1 LLAFAIRQSFRTL
14 MTWTSLPAVIALVVL
29 LIAGILADN
38 QNNNVAEQAMRADVA
53 KEVNLIRANLEGNVN
68 GDLQL
73 VRGLIA
79 TIVAEPD
86 MSQARFAKLAE
97 SLFRENTH
105 LRNIAA
111 APGLV
116 ISLMYPMEGN
126 EKAVGLDFRKEE
138 KQREAVLRARDT
150 KQLVLAGPVE
160 LKQGGQAF
168 VGRFPVFL
176 DLDRPT
182 ETFWGIVAAVIDIQ
196 KLYQDS
202 GLVDKKLPIEI
213 ALTGKDALGRSGS
226 RFYGP
231 AYVTEDN
238 PVTAEVR
245 LPTGSWQI
253 SAVPKGG
260 WNATPRNAWILR
272 LAMLIGGALVVVPI
286 FIAGRLFDERHKHY
300 ADLRRSER
308 RLAQLSERLE
318 LALDASQIGVWEQ
331 DLDSDIICWDDRL
344 NEIYGKPADGEP
356 RTFEEWSRSIHPD
369 DLEQAKRDF
378 AQGIASG
385 IYSSQYRV
393 MLPNGVVRHL
403 RARAKCYTDGAD
415 HKMVGAEWD
424 VTADVA
430 LTRELER
437 ARNLAET
444 RNAELEAA
452 TARNE
457 HTALHDSLTG
467 LPNRRYL
474 DTMLDSHAATGST
487 AGSGAALLH
496 LDLDRFKQINDTL
509 GHAVGDAVLIH
520 TAKVLT
526 STVRSSDFVARV
538 GGDEFVVVCNR
549 DISTDQLKQL
559 ADRIIQRLRQPVPYK
574 DHQCRIGVSIGI
586 AVDDD
591 GPVDGPRLMV
601 NADIALYRAKSRGR
615 NRYEFFTEDLQSEIV
630 RTKRVADEILA
641 GLERNEFVPHY
652 QLQFDA
658 KTLEVAGVEALARW
672 NHPIDGL
679 QTPAGFLKIAEEL
692 NVVSI
697 IDRLVLDQ
705 TLHDFYRWQKAG
717 LPVPRASV
725 NVSARRLQD
734 EELINSLSSLSIKP
748 GTVSFELLESIF
760 LDDNDE
766 LVVWNVNQIKELGI
780 VIEIDDFG
788 TGHASIVSLLKLQPR
803 RLKIARQLIGP
814 IAESAQQREVVQS
827 IVQIGRSL
835 GVEVIAEGVET
846 MQQAK
851 ILKDL
856 GCDILQGYALSR
868 PMSARGIMEFLSSRR
883 RRAAS

>member
-1 LLAFAIRQSFRTL
+1 

-29 LIAGILADN
+29 LIAGFFADH
-38 QNNNVAEQAMRADVA
+38 QNGIVAEQAMRVDVA

-73 VRGLIA
+73 ARGLVA
-79 TIVAEPD
+79 TIVTEPN

-97 SLFRENTH
+97 SIFREKTQV
-105 LRNIAA
+105 RNIAA

-126 EKAVGLDFRKEE
+126 EKAVGLDFRKDE

-168 VGRFPVFL
+168 IGRFPVFL
-176 DLDRPT
+176 DRDRPT

-196 KLYQDS
+196 KLYEDS
-202 GLVDKKLPIEI
+202 GLLDTKLPIEI
-213 ALTGKDALGRSGS
+213 ALTGKDSLGQSGA

-231 AYVTEDN
+231 AHVIESN

-253 SAVPKGG
+253 AAIPKDG
-260 WNATPRNAWILR
+260 WNVPPRNAWILR

-286 FIAGRLFDERHKHY
+286 IIAGRLLEQRRKHH

-331 DLDSDIICWDDRL
+331 DLDSDIIYWDDRL
-344 NEIYGKPADGEP
+344 NEIYGKPADGEL
-356 RTFEEWSRSIHPD
+356 RTFEEWSRSIHAD

-378 AQGIASG
+378 AQGIATG
-385 IYSSQYRV
+385 TYSSEYRV
-393 MLPNGVVRHL
+393 TLPSGAIRHL
-403 RARAKCYTDGAD
+403 RSRAKSYRDGTD

-430 LTRELER
+430 LTRELEQ
-437 ARNLAET
+437 AKNLAET

-457 HTALHDSLTG
+457 YTALHDSLTG
-467 LPNRRYL
+467 LPNRRHL
-474 DTMLDSHAATGST
+474 DLMLDSYATGST
-487 AGSGAALLH
+487 ARSGAALLH

-520 TAKVLT
+520 TAKVLI
-526 STVRSSDFVARV
+526 STVRSADFVARV
-538 GGDEFVVVCNR
+538 GGDEFVVVCSC
-549 DISTDQLKQL
+549 DISTDQLSQL
-559 ADRIIQRLRQPVPYK
+559 ADRILQRLRQPVPYK

-586 AVDDD
+586 AVDAD
-591 GPVDGPRLMV
+591 GPIDGQRMMV

-615 NRYEFFTEDLQSEIV
+615 NRYEFFTQDLQYEIV
-630 RTKRVADEILA
+630 RTKRVADEILT
-641 GLERNEFVPHY
+641 GLERKEFVPHY

-672 NHPIDGL
+672 NHPTHGL

-692 NVVSI
+692 NVVST
-697 IDRLVLDQ
+697 IDRLILEQ
-705 TLHDFYRWQKAG
+705 TLHDFDQWQRAG
-717 LPVPRASV
+717 LLVPRASV

-734 EELINSLSSLSIKP
+734 EELINSLTSLSIKP

-766 LVVWNVNQIKELGI
+766 LMVWNVNQIKELGI
-780 VIEIDDFG
+780 DIEIDDFG
-788 TGHASIVSLLKLQPR
+788 TGHASIVSLMKLRPR

-814 IAESAQQREVVQS
+814 VAELAQQREVVQS

-846 MQQAK
+846 MQQAR
-851 ILKDL
+851 ILREL
-856 GCDILQGYALSR
+856 GCDILQGYAMSR
-868 PMSARGIMEFLSSRR
+868 PMIAQDIMEFLSSRR
-883 RRAAS
+883 RRTAS

>member
-1 LLAFAIRQSFRTL
+1 
-14 MTWTSLPAVIALVVL
+14 MTWSNIPALIALAVL
-29 LIAGILADN
+29 LIAGIYADH
-38 QNNNVAEQAMRADVA
+38 QNSIVAEQALRVDVA
-53 KEVNLIRANLEGNVN
+53 KEMNLVRASLEGNVN

-73 VRGLIA
+73 ARGLIA
-79 TIVAEPD
+79 TIVTEPN

-97 SLFRENTH
+97 SLFREKTH
-105 LRNIAA
+105 LRNISA

-126 EKAVGLDFRKEE
+126 EKVVGLDFRRDE

-168 VGRFPVFL
+168 IGRFPVFL
-176 DLDRPT
+176 DRDRPT

-196 KLYQDS
+196 KLYEDS
-202 GLVDKKLPIEI
+202 GLLDRKLPIEI
-213 ALTGKDALGRSGS
+213 ALTGKDALGRSGA

-231 AYVTEDN
+231 AHVTEDN

-260 WNATPRNAWILR
+260 WNTSSRNAWILR
-272 LAMLIGGALVVVPI
+272 LTMLIGGALVVVPI
-286 FIAGRLFDERHKHY
+286 FIAGRLFEQRHKHY
-300 ADLRRSER
+300 AALRRSER
-308 RLAQLSERLE
+308 RLAQLSQRLE

-331 DLDSDIICWDDRL
+331 DLDSDIIYWDSRL
-344 NEIYGKPADGEP
+344 NEIYGKPGDGEP
-356 RTFEEWSRSIHPD
+356 RTFEEWARSIHPD
-369 DLEQAKRDF
+369 DFEQARKDF
-378 AQGIASG
+378 AQGIATG
-385 IYSSQYRV
+385 IYSSEYRIV
-393 MLPNGVVRHL
+393 LRDGVVRHL
-403 RARAKCYTDGAD
+403 RSRAKCYKDGTDY
-415 HKMVGAEWD
+415 KMVGAEWD
-424 VTADVA
+424 VTADVT

-437 ARNLAET
+437 AKNLAEA
-444 RNAELEAA
+444 RSAELEKA
-452 TARNE
+452 TARNA
-457 HTALHDSLTG
+457 HAALHDSLTG

-474 DTMLDSHAATGST
+474 DTILDRHATGSM
-487 AGSGAALLH
+487 AGNGAALLH

-509 GHAVGDAVLIH
+509 GHSVGDAVLIH

-526 STVRSSDFVARV
+526 TTVRSADFVARV
-538 GGDEFVVVCNR
+538 GGDEFVVVCDR
-549 DISTDQLKQL
+549 DISTIQLKQL
-559 ADRIIQRLRQPVPYK
+559 ADQIIQRLRQPVPYE
-574 DHQCRIGVSIGI
+574 DHQCRIGASIGI
-586 AVDDD
+586 AVDTG

-630 RTKRVADEILA
+630 RTKRVADEILG
-641 GLERNEFVPHY
+641 GLERNEFIPHY

-658 KTLEVAGVEALARW
+658 KTLEVVGVEALARW

-692 NVVSI
+692 SVVSI
-697 IDRLVLDQ
+697 IDRLVLEQ
-705 TLHDFYRWQKAG
+705 TLQDFDQWRRAG
-717 LPVPRASV
+717 LLVPRASV

-734 EELINSLSSLSIKP
+734 EELINSLTSLSIEP
-748 GTVSFELLESIF
+748 GTLSFELLESIF

-766 LVVWNVNQIKELGI
+766 LLMWNVNQIKELGI
-780 VIEIDDFG
+780 DIEIDDFG
-788 TGHASIVSLLKLQPR
+788 TGHASLVSLLKLQPR
-803 RLKIARQLIGP
+803 RLKIARQLISP

-868 PMSARGIMEFLSSRR
+868 PMSAHEIMKFLSSPRML
-883 RRAAS
+883 AAS

>member
-1 LLAFAIRQSFRTL
+1 MPFAIHQRFRTL
-14 MTWTSLPAVIALVVL
+14 MSWTSLPAVIALAVL
-29 LIAGILADN
+29 LTAGIFADH
-38 QNNNVAEQAMRADVA
+38 QNSIVTEQALRVDVA
-53 KEVNLIRANLEGNVN
+53 KEMNLVRAKLEGNVN

-73 VRGLIA
+73 ARGLVA
-79 TIVAEPD
+79 TIVTEPN
-86 MSQARFAKLAE
+86 MSQARFAKLAK
-97 SLFRENTH
+97 SLFREKTQI
-105 LRNIAA
+105 RNIAG
-111 APGLV
+111 APDLV
-116 ISLMYPMEGN
+116 VSLMYPREGN
-126 EKAVGLDFRKEE
+126 EKAIGLDFREDE
-138 KQREAVLRARDT
+138 RLREAVLRARDN

-168 VGRFPVFL
+168 IGRFPVFL
-176 DLDRPT
+176 DRDGPR
-182 ETFWGIVAAVIDIQ
+182 ETFWGIVAAVIDVQ
-196 KLYQDS
+196 KLYADS
-202 GLVDKKLPIEI
+202 GLLDKNLPIEI
-213 ALTGKDALGRSGS
+213 ALIGKDALGRSGA

-231 AYVTEDN
+231 AYVTEQD
-238 PVTAEVR
+238 PVTSEVR

-253 SAVPKGG
+253 SAIPKGG
-260 WNATPRNAWILR
+260 WNTTPRNAWILR
-272 LAMLIGGALVVVPI
+272 LTMLIGGALVVVPI
-286 FIAGRLFDERHKHY
+286 VLAGRLLDQRYKHY
-300 ADLRRSER
+300 ADLRRGER

-331 DLDSDIICWDDRL
+331 DLDSDIIFWDDRL
-344 NEIYGKPADGEP
+344 NEIYGKSADGEP

-369 DLEQAKRDF
+369 DLDEAKRDF
-378 AQGIASG
+378 AQGIATG

-393 MLPNGVVRHL
+393 VLPNGVVRHV
-403 RARAKCYTDGAD
+403 RVRAKTYRDGTDY
-415 HKMVGAEWD
+415 KMVGAEWD
-424 VTADVA
+424 VTADVIQ
-430 LTRELER
+430 TRELER
-437 ARNLAET
+437 AKDLAET
-444 RNAELEAA
+444 RSAELEAA

-467 LPNRRYL
+467 LPNRRHL
-474 DTMLDSHAATGST
+474 DTMLDSYAATGST
-487 AGSGAALLH
+487 PGSGAALLH
-496 LDLDRFKQINDTL
+496 LDLDRFKQINGTL
-509 GHAVGDAVLIH
+509 GHAIGDAVLIH
-520 TAKVLT
+520 TAKELT

-538 GGDEFVVVCNR
+538 GGDEFVVVCRR

-559 ADRIIQRLRQPVPYK
+559 ADRIIHRLRQPIPYK

-586 AVDDD
+586 AVDAD
-591 GPVDGPRLMV
+591 GPIDGPRLMV

-615 NRYEFFTEDLQSEIV
+615 NRYEFFTQDLQSEII

-672 NHPIDGL
+672 NHPADGL

-697 IDRLVLDQ
+697 IDRLVLEQ
-705 TLHDFYRWQKAG
+705 TLRDFDRWQRAG
-717 LPVPRASV
+717 LLVPRASV

-734 EELINSLSSLSIKP
+734 EELINSLTSLSIKP

-766 LVVWNVNQIKELGI
+766 LMIWNVNQIKELGI
-780 VIEIDDFG
+780 DIEIDDFG

-814 IAESAQQREVVQS
+814 IARSAQQREVVRS

-851 ILKDL
+851 VLKNL

-868 PMSARGIMEFLSSRR
+868 PMTAHGIMKLLNNRR
-883 RRAAS
+883 MLAAS

>member
-1 LLAFAIRQSFRTL
+1 MQQRFRTL
-14 MTWTSLPAVIALVVL
+14 MTWTSLPALIALVVL
-29 LIAGILADN
+29 LIAGFFADH
-38 QNNNVAEQAMRADVA
+38 QNSTVAEQVLRVDVA
-53 KEVNLIRANLEGNVN
+53 KEMNLIRANLEGNVN
-68 GDLQL
+68 GDLQQA
-73 VRGLIA
+73 RGLIA
-79 TIVAEPD
+79 TIVTEPN

-97 SLFRENTH
+97 SIFREKTH
-105 LRNIAA
+105 LRNIGA

-116 ISLMYPMEGN
+116 ISLMYPLEGN
-126 EKAVGLDFRKEE
+126 EKAVGLDLHKDE
-138 KQREAVLRARDT
+138 KQGEAVLRARDT

-168 VGRFPVFL
+168 IGRFPVFL
-176 DLDRPT
+176 DGDRPT

-196 KLYQDS
+196 KLYADS
-202 GLVDKKLPIEI
+202 GLLDKKLPIEI
-213 ALTGKDALGRSGS
+213 ALTGKDALGERGA

-231 AYVTEDN
+231 AHVIESN

-253 SAVPKGG
+253 AAIPKGG
-260 WNATPRNAWILR
+260 WNATPRNSWILR

-286 FIAGRLFDERHKHY
+286 VIAGRLLDQRRKHY

-331 DLDSDIICWDDRL
+331 DLDSDMIYWDDRL

-356 RTFEEWSRSIHPD
+356 RSFEEWSRSIHAD
-369 DLEQAKRDF
+369 DLEQAKLDF
-378 AQGIASG
+378 TQGIATG
-385 IYSSQYRV
+385 LYSSEYRV
-393 MLPNGVVRHL
+393 VLPNGVVRHL
-403 RARAKCYTDGAD
+403 RARAKSYRDETK

-430 LTRELER
+430 LTRELEQ
-437 ARNLAET
+437 AKDLAET

-457 HTALHDSLTG
+457 HAALHDTLTG

-474 DTMLDSHAATGST
+474 DIMLDSHPAAGST
-487 AGSGAALLH
+487 ADGGAALLH

-520 TAKVLT
+520 TAKVLI
-526 STVRSSDFVARV
+526 STVRSADFVARV
-538 GGDEFVVVCNR
+538 GGDEFVVVCSG
-549 DISTDQLKQL
+549 DISADQLSQL
-559 ADRIIQRLRQPVPYK
+559 ADGILQRLRQPVPYK

-586 AVDDD
+586 AVDAD
-591 GPVDGPRLMV
+591 GAVDGPRLMV

-615 NRYEFFTEDLQSEIV
+615 NRYEFFTQDLQSEIV

-672 NHPIDGL
+672 NHPTDGL

-692 NVVSI
+692 DVVAI
-697 IDRLVLDQ
+697 IDRLILEQ
-705 TLHDFYRWQKAG
+705 TLHDFDQWQRAG
-717 LPVPRASV
+717 LLVPRASV

-734 EELINSLSSLSIKP
+734 EELINSLTSLSIKP
-748 GTVSFELLESIF
+748 GTLSFELLESIF

-766 LVVWNVNQIKELGI
+766 LMVWNVNQIKELGI
-780 VIEIDDFG
+780 DIEIDDFG
-788 TGHASIVSLLKLQPR
+788 TGHASIVSVMKLQPR

-835 GVEVIAEGVET
+835 GVEVVAEGVET

-868 PMSARGIMEFLSSRR
+868 PMSAHGIMDFLGSRR
-883 RRAAS
+883 RRTAS

>member
-1 LLAFAIRQSFRTL
+1 

-29 LIAGILADN
+29 LIAGIFADH
-38 QNNNVAEQAMRADVA
+38 QNSIVAEQALRVDVA
-53 KEVNLIRANLEGNVN
+53 KEMNLVRANLEGNVN

-73 VRGLIA
+73 ARGLTA
-79 TIVAEPD
+79 TIVTEPN

-97 SLFRENTH
+97 SLFREKTH
-105 LRNIAA
+105 LRNISA

-126 EKAVGLDFRKEE
+126 EKAVGLDFRKDE

-168 VGRFPVFL
+168 IGRFPVFL
-176 DLDRPT
+176 NPDRPT

-196 KLYQDS
+196 NLYQDS
-202 GLVDKKLPIEI
+202 GLLDNKLPIEI
-213 ALTGKDALGRSGS
+213 ALTGKDALGRGGE

-231 AYVTEDN
+231 AHVMQDN

-260 WNATPRNAWILR
+260 WNATPRTAWILR
-272 LAMLIGGALVVVPI
+272 LTMVIGGALVVVPI
-286 FIAGRLFDERHKHY
+286 VVAGRLFEQRHKHY

-331 DLDSDIICWDDRL
+331 DLDSDVIYWDDRL

-378 AQGIASG
+378 AQGIATG
-385 IYSSQYRV
+385 IYSSEYRV
-393 MLPNGVVRHL
+393 ILADGGVRHL
-403 RARAKCYTDGAD
+403 RARAKSYKDDID

-424 VTADVA
+424 VTADVV
-430 LTRELER
+430 LTRELEQ
-437 ARNLAET
+437 AKDLAET

-457 HTALHDSLTG
+457 HTALHDTLTG

-474 DTMLDSHAATGST
+474 DTILDRHTATGST

-509 GHAVGDAVLIH
+509 GHPVGDAVLIH

-526 STVRSSDFVARV
+526 STVRSTDFVARV
-538 GGDEFVVVCNR
+538 GGDEFVVVCSR
-549 DISTDQLKQL
+549 DISIDQLKQL
-559 ADRIIQRLRQPVPYK
+559 AELITQRLRQPIPYK
-574 DHQCRIGVSIGI
+574 GHECRIGVSIGI
-586 AVDDD
+586 AVDAD

-615 NRYEFFTEDLQSEIV
+615 SRYEFFTEDLQSEIV
-630 RTKRVADEILA
+630 RTKRVADEILG

-658 KTLEVAGVEALARW
+658 KTLEVAGVEALVRW
-672 NHPIDGL
+672 NHPINGL

-697 IDRLVLDQ
+697 IDRLVLEQ
-705 TLHDFYRWQKAG
+705 TLHDFDQWQRAG
-717 LPVPRASV
+717 LSVPRASV

-734 EELINSLSSLSIKP
+734 EELINSLTSLSIRP

-766 LVVWNVNQIKELGI
+766 LMVWNVNQIKELGI
-780 VIEIDDFG
+780 DIEIDDFG

-803 RLKIARQLIGP
+803 RLKIARQLISP

-851 ILKDL
+851 ILQDL

-868 PMSARGIMEFLSSRR
+868 PMSAREIMQLLSSRR
-883 RRAAS
+883 MLAAS

>member
-1 LLAFAIRQSFRTL
+1 MS
-14 MTWTSLPAVIALVVL
+14 WTSLPAVIALVVL
-29 LIAGILADN
+29 LIAGVFADH
-38 QNNNVAEQAMRADVA
+38 QNSIVAEQALRVDVA
-53 KEVNLIRANLEGNVN
+53 KEMNLVRANLEGNVN

-73 VRGLIA
+73 ARGLIA
-79 TIVAEPD
+79 TIVTEPN
-86 MSQARFAKLAE
+86 MSQARFAELAE
-97 SLFRENTH
+97 SLFREKTR

-126 EKAVGLDFRKEE
+126 EKAVGLDFRKDEDM
-138 KQREAVLRARDT
+138 REAVLRARDT
-150 KQLVLAGPVE
+150 KQLVLAGPVQ

-176 DLDRPT
+176 DRDRPT
-182 ETFWGIVAAVIDIQ
+182 EAFWGIVTAAIDIQ
-196 KLYQDS
+196 KLYEDS
-202 GLVDKKLPIEI
+202 GLLDKKRSIEI
-213 ALTGKDALGRSGS
+213 ALTGKDALGRSGA
-226 RFYGP
+226 RFFGP
-231 AYVTEDN
+231 ARVAEDN

-253 SAVPKGG
+253 SAIPKGG

-286 FIAGRLFDERHKHY
+286 VIAGRLFEQRHKHY

-331 DLDSDIICWDDRL
+331 DLDSDIIYWDDRL
-344 NEIYGKPADGEP
+344 NEIYGKPADGKP

-369 DLEQAKRDF
+369 DFERAKRDF
-378 AQGIASG
+378 AQGVATG
-385 IYSSQYRV
+385 IYSSEYRV
-393 MLPNGVVRHL
+393 MLPNGVTRHL
-403 RARAKCYTDGAD
+403 RARARSYKDGTD

-437 ARNLAET
+437 AKNLAET
-444 RNAELEAA
+444 RNAQLEAA

-457 HTALHDSLTG
+457 HAALHDSLTG
-467 LPNRRYL
+467 LPNRRHL
-474 DTMLDSHAATGST
+474 DTVLDAHATVST

-496 LDLDRFKQINDTL
+496 LDLDSFTQINDTL

-526 STVRSSDFVARV
+526 STVGSADFVARV
-538 GGDEFVVVCNR
+538 GGDEFVVVCSR
-549 DISTDQLKQL
+549 DISIDQLKQL
-559 ADRIIQRLRQPVPYK
+559 ADRIIQRLRQPVPYQ

-586 AVDDD
+586 AVDAV
-591 GPVDGPRLMV
+591 GPIDGPRMMV
-601 NADIALYRAKSRGR
+601 NADIALYRAKGRGR
-615 NRYEFFTEDLQSEIV
+615 NRYEFFTKDLQSEIV
-630 RTKRVADEILA
+630 RTKRVADEILG

-679 QTPAGFLKIAEEL
+679 QPPGQFLKIADEL

-697 IDRLVLDQ
+697 IDRLILEQ
-705 TLHDFYRWQKAG
+705 TLRDFDQWQRAR
-717 LPVPRASV
+717 LLVPRASV
-725 NVSARRLQD
+725 NVSAKRLQD
-734 EELINSLSSLSIKP
+734 EELINSLASLSIKP

-780 VIEIDDFG
+780 DIEIDDFG

-803 RLKIARQLIGP
+803 RLKIARQLISP
-814 IAESAQQREVVQS
+814 IAESAPQREVVES

-868 PMSARGIMEFLSSRR
+868 PMSAREIMEFLSSRR
-883 RRAAS
+883 MRAAS

>member
-1 LLAFAIRQSFRTL
+1 
-14 MTWTSLPAVIALVVL
+14 MTWTSLPALIALVVL
-29 LIAGILADN
+29 LIAGIFADH
-38 QNNNVAEQAMRADVA
+38 QNSIVAEQALRVDVA
-53 KEVNLIRANLEGNVN
+53 KEMNLVRANLEGNVN

-73 VRGLIA
+73 ARGLIA
-79 TIVAEPD
+79 TIVTEPN
-86 MSQARFAKLAE
+86 MSQARFAKLAV
-97 SLFRENTH
+97 SLFREKTQV
-105 LRNIAA
+105 RNIAA

-126 EKAVGLDFRKEE
+126 EKAVGLDFRKDEDT
-138 KQREAVLRARDT
+138 REAVLRARDT

-168 VGRFPVFL
+168 IGRFPVFL
-176 DLDRPT
+176 DRDRPT

-196 KLYQDS
+196 KLYEDS
-202 GLVDKKLPIEI
+202 GLLDKKLSIEI
-213 ALTGKDALGRSGS
+213 ALTGKDALGRSGE

-231 AYVTEDN
+231 AHVAEDN

-272 LAMLIGGALVVVPI
+272 LTMLIGGALVVVPI
-286 FIAGRLFDERHKHY
+286 VIAGRLFEQRHKHY

-331 DLDSDIICWDDRL
+331 DLDSDIIYWDDRL
-344 NEIYGKPADGEP
+344 NEIYGKPADGGP

-369 DLEQAKRDF
+369 DSEQAKRDF
-378 AQGIASG
+378 AQGIATG
-385 IYSSQYRV
+385 IYSSEYRV
-393 MLPNGVVRHL
+393 MLPNGTIRHL
-403 RARAKCYTDGAD
+403 RARAKSYKDGTD

-430 LTRELER
+430 LRRELER
-437 ARNLAET
+437 AKNLAET

-467 LPNRRYL
+467 LPNRRHL
-474 DTMLDSHAATGST
+474 DIVLDGHAATGST
-487 AGSGAALLH
+487 ANSGAALLH

-509 GHAVGDAVLIH
+509 GHTVGDAVLIH

-526 STVRSSDFVARV
+526 STIGSADFVARV
-538 GGDEFVVVCNR
+538 GGDEFVIVCWR
-549 DISTDQLKQL
+549 DISIEQLKQL
-559 ADRIIQRLRQPVPYK
+559 ADRIIRRLRQPVPYK
-574 DHQCRIGVSIGI
+574 DHQCRSGVSIGI
-586 AVDDD
+586 AVGKG
-591 GPVDGPRLMV
+591 GPIDGPRLMV
-601 NADIALYRAKSRGR
+601 NADIALYRAKGRGR

-630 RTKRVADEILA
+630 RTKRLADEILG

-658 KTLEVAGVEALARW
+658 KTLKVAGVEALARW

-679 QTPAGFLKIAEEL
+679 QPPGRFMKIAEEL
-692 NVVSI
+692 NVVST
-697 IDRLVLDQ
+697 IDRIVLKQ
-705 TLHDFYRWQKAG
+705 TLHDFDQWKRAR
-717 LPVPRASV
+717 LSVPRVSV

-734 EELINSLSSLSIKP
+734 DELISSLTSLSIKP

-766 LVVWNVNQIKELGI
+766 LMVWNVNQIKELGI
-780 VIEIDDFG
+780 DIEIDDFG

-803 RLKIARQLIGP
+803 RLKIARQLISP
-814 IAESAQQREVVQS
+814 ISESAQRREVVES

-868 PMSARGIMEFLSSRR
+868 PMSAYKIIEFLSSRR
-883 RRAAS
+883 MRAAS

>member
-1 LLAFAIRQSFRTL
+1 MPFALHQRFRTV
-14 MTWTSLPAVIALVVL
+14 MAWTSLPAAIAVVVL
-29 LIAGILADN
+29 LIAGLFADH
-38 QNNNVAEQAMRADVA
+38 QSSIVAEQALRVDVA
-53 KEVNLIRANLEGNVN
+53 KEMNLVRANLEGNVN

-73 VRGLIA
+73 ARGLIA
-79 TIVAEPD
+79 TIVTEPN

-97 SLFRENTH
+97 SLFREKTH

-126 EKAVGLDFRKEE
+126 EKAVGLDFRKDE

-168 VGRFPVFL
+168 IGRFPVFL
-176 DLDRPT
+176 DRDRPT

-196 KLYQDS
+196 KLYEDS
-202 GLVDKKLPIEI
+202 GLLDKKLPIEI
-213 ALTGKDALGRSGS
+213 ALTGKDALGQSGA

-231 AYVTEDN
+231 AHVMEDN

-253 SAVPKGG
+253 SAIPKAG

-286 FIAGRLFDERHKHY
+286 VIAGRLFEQRHKHY
-300 ADLRRSER
+300 TDLRRSER

-318 LALDASQIGVWEQ
+318 LALSASQIGVWEQ
-331 DLDSDIICWDDRL
+331 DLDSDIIYWDDRL

-378 AQGIASG
+378 VQGVATG
-385 IYSSQYRV
+385 IYSSEYRV
-393 MLPNGVVRHL
+393 ILLDGGVRHL
-403 RARAKCYTDGAD
+403 RARAKSYKDGID

-430 LTRELER
+430 LTRELEQ
-437 ARNLAET
+437 AKDLAET
-444 RNAELEAA
+444 RHAELEAA

-457 HTALHDSLTG
+457 HTALHDTLTG
-467 LPNRRYL
+467 LPNRRNL

-520 TAKVLT
+520 TANVLT
-526 STVRSSDFVARV
+526 STIRPADFVARV
-538 GGDEFVVVCNR
+538 GGDEFVVVCRN
-549 DISTDQLKQL
+549 DISIGQLKQL
-559 ADRIIQRLRQPVPYK
+559 AERIIQRLREPVPYK

-586 AVDDD
+586 AVDVE
-591 GPVDGPRLMV
+591 GPIDGPRLMV

-630 RTKRVADEILA
+630 RTKRVADEILG

-672 NHPIDGL
+672 NHPTDGL

-697 IDRLVLDQ
+697 IDRLVLEQ
-705 TLHDFYRWQKAG
+705 TLHDFDQWQRAG
-717 LPVPRASV
+717 LLVPRASV
-725 NVSARRLQD
+725 NVSAKRLQD
-734 EELINSLSSLSIKP
+734 EELINSLTSLSIKP

-766 LVVWNVNQIKELGI
+766 LMVWNVNQIKELGI
-780 VIEIDDFG
+780 DIEIDDFG
-788 TGHASIVSLLKLQPR
+788 TGHASIVSLLKLQPQ
-803 RLKIARQLIGP
+803 RLKIARQLISP

-868 PMSARGIMEFLSSRR
+868 PMSAHGIMKFLSSPRML
-883 RRAAS
+883 AAS

>member
-1 LLAFAIRQSFRTL
+1 MLFAIHKRVRTSI
-14 MTWTSLPAVIALVVL
+14 TWTILPALIAVVVL
-29 LIAGILADN
+29 LIAGIFADH
-38 QNNNVAEQAMRADVA
+38 QNKIVAEQAMRVDVA
-53 KEVNLIRANLEGNVN
+53 KEMNLIRANLEGNVN

-73 VRGLIA
+73 VRGLVA
-79 TIVAEPD
+79 TIVTEPN
-86 MSQARFAKLAE
+86 MSQARFAQLAE
-97 SLFRENTH
+97 SLFREKTH

-116 ISLMYPMEGN
+116 ISLMYPMQGN
-126 EKAVGLDFRKEE
+126 EKAVGLDFRKDE

-168 VGRFPVFL
+168 IGRFPVFL
-176 DLDRPT
+176 DRDRPT

-196 KLYQDS
+196 KLYEDS
-202 GLVDKKLPIEI
+202 GLLDKKLPIEI
-213 ALTGKDALGRSGS
+213 ALTGKDALGQSGPP
-226 RFYGP
+226 FYGP
-231 AYVTEDN
+231 AHVMESN
-238 PVTAEVR
+238 PVTTEVR

-253 SAVPKGG
+253 AAIPKGG
-260 WNATPRNAWILR
+260 WNAAPRSAWILR

-286 FIAGRLFDERHKHY
+286 VLAGRLLHERHKHY
-300 ADLRRSER
+300 VDLRRSER

-331 DLDSDIICWDDRL
+331 DLDSDVIFWDDRL
-344 NEIYGKPADGEP
+344 NEIYGKPADGKL
-356 RTFEEWSRSIHPD
+356 RTFQEWSRSIHAD

-378 AQGIASG
+378 AQGIATG
-385 IYSSQYRV
+385 VYSSQYRV
-393 MLPNGVVRHL
+393 MLSNGVVRHL
-403 RARAKCYTDGAD
+403 RARAKTYKDGAAY
-415 HKMVGAEWD
+415 KMVGAEWD
-424 VTADVA
+424 VTADVIQA
-430 LTRELER
+430 RELER
-437 ARNLAET
+437 AKNLAET

-457 HTALHDSLTG
+457 HTALHDTLTG

-474 DTMLDSHAATGST
+474 DIMLERQAAADST
-487 AGSGAALLH
+487 ASGGAALLH

-526 STVRSSDFVARV
+526 STVRPGDFAARV
-538 GGDEFVVVCNR
+538 GGDEFVILCSR
-549 DISTDQLKQL
+549 DISIDQLSQL
-559 ADRIIQRLRQPVPYK
+559 ADRIIQKLRQPFPYK

-586 AVDDD
+586 AAGAD
-591 GPVDGPRLMV
+591 GPVDGPGLMI

-615 NRYEFFTEDLQSEIV
+615 NRYEFSTKDLQSEIV
-630 RTKRVADEILA
+630 RTKRIADEILA

-672 NHPIDGL
+672 NHPAEGL
-679 QTPAGFLKIAEEL
+679 QTPAAFLKIAEEL

-697 IDRLVLDQ
+697 IDGLVLEQALQD
-705 TLHDFYRWQKAG
+705 LNRWQAAG
-717 LPVPRASV
+717 LPVPRVSV
-725 NVSARRLQD
+725 NVSSTRLQD
-734 EELINSLSSLSIKP
+734 EELINSLGSLSIKP

-766 LVVWNVNQIKELGI
+766 LIVWNVNQIKELGI
-780 VIEIDDFG
+780 DIEIDDFG

-814 IAESAQQREVVQS
+814 IAESPQQRQVVQS
-827 IVQIGRSL
+827 VVQIGRSL

-846 MQQAK
+846 LQQAQ
-851 ILKDL
+851 ILNEL
-856 GCDILQGYALSR
+856 GCDILQGYGLSR
-868 PMSARGIMEFLSSRR
+868 PMSADEIMTFLSNRR
-883 RRAAS
+883 MLAAS

>member
-1 LLAFAIRQSFRTL
+1 MANAIHQRFQALL
-14 MTWTSLPAVIALVVL
+14 TWTSLPAVIALVVL
-29 LIAGILADN
+29 LIAGIFADH
-38 QNNNVAEQAMRADVA
+38 QNSIVADQALRVDVA
-53 KEVNLIRANLEGNVN
+53 KEMNLIRANIEGNVN

-73 VRGLIA
+73 ARGLVA
-79 TIVAEPD
+79 TIVTEPN

-97 SLFRENTH
+97 SLFREKTH
-105 LRNIAA
+105 VRNIAA

-126 EKAVGLDFRKEE
+126 EKAVGLDFRKDEE
-138 KQREAVLRARDT
+138 QREAVLRARNT
-150 KQLVLAGPVE
+150 KQMVLAGPVE

-168 VGRFPVFL
+168 IGRFPVFL
-176 DLDRPT
+176 DRDRPT

-196 KLYQDS
+196 RLYEDS
-202 GLVDKKLPIEI
+202 GLLDKKLPIEI
-213 ALTGKDALGRSGS
+213 ALTGKDALGQSGA

-231 AYVTEDN
+231 AHVMESN

-253 SAVPKGG
+253 AAIPKGG
-260 WNATPRNAWILR
+260 WNAAPRSAWILR
-272 LAMLIGGALVVVPI
+272 LAMLIGGALVLVPI
-286 FIAGRLFDERHKHY
+286 VIAGRLLEQRHKHY

-331 DLDSDIICWDDRL
+331 DLDSDIISWDDRL

-356 RTFEEWSRSIHPD
+356 RTFEEWSRSIHAD
-369 DLEQAKRDF
+369 DLEHAKRDF
-378 AQGIASG
+378 AQGIATG
-385 IYSSQYRV
+385 LYSSEYRV
-393 MLPNGVVRHL
+393 VLPNGVVRHL
-403 RARAKCYTDGAD
+403 RARAKSYRDDTN

-430 LTRELER
+430 LTRELEQ
-437 ARNLAET
+437 AKNLAET

-457 HTALHDSLTG
+457 HTALHDMLTG

-474 DTMLDSHAATGST
+474 DTMLERHAVADST
-487 AGSGAALLH
+487 AAGGAALLH

-509 GHAVGDAVLIH
+509 GHSVGDAVLIH
-520 TAKVLT
+520 TANVLI
-526 STVRSSDFVARV
+526 STVGSADFVARV
-538 GGDEFVVVCNR
+538 GGDEFVVLCTR
-549 DISTDQLKQL
+549 DISTDQLSQL
-559 ADRIIQRLRQPVPYK
+559 ADRILQRLRQPVPYK

-586 AVDDD
+586 AVDAD

-601 NADIALYRAKSRGR
+601 NADIALYRAKRRGR
-615 NRYEFFTEDLQSEIV
+615 NRYEFFTQDLQSEIV

-672 NHPIDGL
+672 NHPAEGL

-697 IDRLVLDQ
+697 IDRLVLEQ
-705 TLHDFYRWQKAG
+705 TLHDFDHWQRAG
-717 LPVPRASV
+717 LSVPRVSV
-725 NVSARRLQD
+725 NVSATRLQD
-734 EELINSLSSLSIKP
+734 EDLINSLGSLSIKP

-780 VIEIDDFG
+780 DIEIDDFG
-788 TGHASIVSLLKLQPR
+788 TGHASIVGLLELQPR
-803 RLKIARQLIGP
+803 RLKIARQLVRPIG
-814 IAESAQQREVVQS
+814 ESPQQRQVVQS

-846 MQQAK
+846 MQQAE
-851 ILKDL
+851 ILKNL

-868 PMSARGIMEFLSSRR
+868 PMNAHDIMDFLRSRR
-883 RRAAS
+883 KRTAS